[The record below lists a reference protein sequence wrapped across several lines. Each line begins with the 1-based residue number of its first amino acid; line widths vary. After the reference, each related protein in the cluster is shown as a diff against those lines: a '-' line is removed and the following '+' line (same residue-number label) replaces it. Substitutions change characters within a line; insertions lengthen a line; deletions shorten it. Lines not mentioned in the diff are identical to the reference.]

1 MASFKLRS
9 KRAHRPPTYECS
21 WISSLRALPRRMFSP
36 PATEGRRDHRSCKIV
51 PIFRV
56 ALEDILDGKHLPPL
70 SLKDFEEYLLF
81 EERSA
86 ENLYFILW
94 LREYTKRHRAWFA
107 TATMT
112 SRSLALS
119 FTRAKSTF
127 FSHSSPHELN
137 LASIL
142 ISDFLIAAEGQPHP
156 HPSVFGQIQCDV
168 EYMLQ
173 ESLLRFV
180 AARTTNA
187 GKQRVWCALIGGIG
201 TGLLA
206 LAPILVS
213 ILGHKPRALRLA
225 ALPIL
230 WLGATI
236 FLSSIHGICFIIY
249 LLGDARQLY
258 PFELARPP
266 ISLPRPINENAPQHI
281 PPSISGFT
289 LGHAYTSSTSGN
301 GNFGKGEKSFPI
313 RGPSMT
319 NGMPSPLTPTNI
331 HISSPFPESPIG
343 VTSNLT
349 SPPRVHHA
357 RNFSTSGASITSIP
371 TIPPYSPAL
380 SSPFDTAPF
389 IAPWDPNVW
398 DPSQTQDAKEG
409 SWQGG
414 IQATM
419 ASSPAFDFDDLP
431 GRRRVIPPQRST
443 SLKMP
448 AESTGSRFRRMIIR
462 FSHRH
467 RQTSSTPFIAPLTRI
482 WSPVITRAQWE
493 IVMRSAAF
501 ALVFAA
507 IITGTVLAIPSRSM
521 PGQPWY
527 DQYRDLTA

>member
-1 MASFKLRS
+1 MASFRIGS
-9 KRAHRPPTYECS
+9 KRARRPPVYECS
-21 WISSLRALPRRMFSP
+21 WLASLRALPRRIISP
-36 PATEGRRDHRSCKIV
+36 PAVEDRRKTRSCKIV

-56 ALEDILDGKHLPPL
+56 ALDDILDGKHLPPL

-107 TATMT
+107 TATVT

-142 ISDFLIAAEGQPHP
+142 ISNFLIAAEGQPHP
-156 HPSVFGQIQCDV
+156 HPSVFGQIQCEV
-168 EYMLQ
+168 EHMLR

-180 AARTTNA
+180 AARTKNA
-187 GKQRVWCALIGGIG
+187 GQQRVWCALVGGIG
-201 TGLLA
+201 TGLIA

-213 ILGHKPRALRLA
+213 ILGHKPRAMRLA

-236 FLSSIHGICFIIY
+236 FLSSIHGICFVLY

-266 ISLPRPINENAPQHI
+266 ISSPRPINDHPPQHI

-301 GNFGKGEKSFPI
+301 EKFGIKEKPYPI
-313 RGPSMT
+313 HGPSMT
-319 NGMPSPLTPTNI
+319 GSMPSPLTPTDI

-343 VTSNLT
+343 ITTGLI
-349 SPPRVHHA
+349 SPPRIHHS
-357 RNFSTSGASITSIP
+357 RDRSTSGASAFSIP
-371 TIPPYSPAL
+371 TIPPYSPTLA
-380 SSPFDTAPF
+380 SPFDTAPF
-389 IAPWDPNVW
+389 IAPWDPSVW
-398 DPSQTQDAKEG
+398 DPGHTQDTKGG
-409 SWQGG
+409 SRQDGV
-414 IQATM
+414 QEVM
-419 ASSPAFDFDDLP
+419 ASKPTFSFDDLP
-431 GRRRVIPPQRST
+431 GRRRVIPPRRST
-443 SLKMP
+443 SLNAP
-448 AESTGSRFRRMIIR
+448 IEPTGSRIRRMMVR
-462 FSHRH
+462 FSSGHGRK
-467 RQTSSTPFIAPLTRI
+467 RSTPFIAPLTRI

-501 ALVFAA
+501 GLVFAA
-507 IITGTVLAIPSRSM
+507 IITGSVLAVPSHGL

-527 DQYRDLTA
+527 DQYSDLTV

>member
-1 MASFKLRS
+1 MTSFKFQS
-9 KRAHRPPTYECS
+9 KKAHRPPTYDS
-21 WISSLRALPRRMFSP
+21 TWLASLRALPGRVISP
-36 PATEGRRDHRSCKIV
+36 PTVECQRKHRSCKLV

-86 ENLYFILW
+86 ENLHFILW

-107 TATMT
+107 TATVT

-142 ISDFLIAAEGQPHP
+142 VSNFLIAAEGQPHP
-156 HPSVFGQIQCDV
+156 HPSVFGQIQRDV
-168 EYMLQ
+168 EHMLQ

-180 AARTTNA
+180 AARTKNA

-201 TGLLA
+201 TGLIA

-213 ILGHKPRALRLA
+213 VLGHKPRVLRLA

-266 ISLPRPINENAPQHI
+266 ISSPLHINEHSPQHV

-289 LGHAYTSSTSGN
+289 FGHAYTSSTSGN
-301 GNFGKGEKSFPI
+301 GNFGIKEKPYPI
-313 RGPSMT
+313 HGPSMRSV
-319 NGMPSPLTPTNI
+319 PSPLTPTDI

-343 VTSNLT
+343 FPTGLT
-349 SPPRVHHA
+349 SPPHAHHV
-357 RNFSTSGASITSIP
+357 RNFSTSSASVTNIP
-371 TIPPYSPAL
+371 TIPPYSPAV

-389 IAPWDPNVW
+389 IAPWDPNVRN
-398 DPSQTQDAKEG
+398 PGQLQDSKGG
-409 SWQGG
+409 SWQNGV
-414 IQATM
+414 QAIVGST
-419 ASSPAFDFDDLP
+419 PAFNFDDLP
-431 GRRRVIPPQRST
+431 NRRRI
-443 SLKMP
+443 
-448 AESTGSRFRRMIIR
+448 
-462 FSHRH
+462 
-467 RQTSSTPFIAPLTRI
+467 
-482 WSPVITRAQWE
+482 
-493 IVMRSAAF
+493 
-501 ALVFAA
+501 
-507 IITGTVLAIPSRSM
+507 VLAEWR
-521 PGQPWY
+521 PGHSGIY
-527 DQYRDLTA
+527 ACF

>member
-1 MASFKLRS
+1 MTLLKSKS
-9 KRAHRPPTYECS
+9 KRAHRPPAYECS
-21 WISSLRALPRRMFSP
+21 WFTSLRALPRRIISP
-36 PATEGRRDHRSCKIV
+36 PAVEGQRARRSCKIV

-94 LREYTKRHRAWFA
+94 LREYTKRHRPWFA
-107 TATMT
+107 TATVA

-142 ISDFLIAAEGQPHP
+142 ISNFLITAEGQPHP
-156 HPSVFGQIQCDV
+156 HPSVFAQIQRDV
-168 EYMLQ
+168 EHMLQ

-180 AARTTNA
+180 AARTKNA

-201 TGLLA
+201 TGLIA

-213 ILGHKPRALRLA
+213 ILGDKPRILRLA

-266 ISLPRPINENAPQHI
+266 ISSPRPVNNHPPQHV
-281 PPSISGFT
+281 PSSISGFMF
-289 LGHAYTSSTSGN
+289 GHAYTSSTSGN
-301 GNFGKGEKSFPI
+301 GSLGIVEKPI
-313 RGPSMT
+313 PVHGPSMIGT
-319 NGMPSPLTPTNI
+319 IPSPLTPPDI

-343 VTSNLT
+343 VPSALD
-349 SPPRVHHA
+349 SPPRAHHT
-357 RNFSTSGASITSIP
+357 RNFSSSGASVVSIP
-371 TIPPYSPAL
+371 TIPPYSPTL

-398 DPSQTQDAKEG
+398 NPGQQESKGE
-409 SWQGG
+409 SWQDG
-414 IQATM
+414 IRAAV
-419 ASSPAFDFDDLP
+419 ASTPAFDFDGLP
-431 GRRRVIPPQRST
+431 GRRRVIPPQHIVERGQPRL
-443 SLKMP
+443 SL
-448 AESTGSRFRRMIIR
+448 
-462 FSHRH
+462 
-467 RQTSSTPFIAPLTRI
+467 L
-482 WSPVITRAQWE
+482 SPVYGARLSL
-493 IVMRSAAF
+493 VRSGK
-501 ALVFAA
+501 L
-507 IITGTVLAIPSRSM
+507 
-521 PGQPWY
+521 
-527 DQYRDLTA
+527 